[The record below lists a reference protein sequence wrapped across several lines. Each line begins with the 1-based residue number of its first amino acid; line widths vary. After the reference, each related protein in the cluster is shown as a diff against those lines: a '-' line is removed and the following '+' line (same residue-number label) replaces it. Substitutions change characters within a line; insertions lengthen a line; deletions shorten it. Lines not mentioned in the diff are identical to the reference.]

1 MTTETLERPDRT
13 DMPAAMPKATAAP
26 AVPRVRRAASQP
38 PYPSEICEQY
48 LDEMQ
53 RRVDAEKPK
62 DFKLTPISEPGW

>member
-1 MTTETLERPDRT
+1 MSDTDTIERPGET
-13 DMPAAMPKATAAP
+13 EMPAAMTKATAAP
-26 AVPRVRRAASQP
+26 ARARRAASQP
-38 PYPSEICEQY
+38 PYHSEICEQY